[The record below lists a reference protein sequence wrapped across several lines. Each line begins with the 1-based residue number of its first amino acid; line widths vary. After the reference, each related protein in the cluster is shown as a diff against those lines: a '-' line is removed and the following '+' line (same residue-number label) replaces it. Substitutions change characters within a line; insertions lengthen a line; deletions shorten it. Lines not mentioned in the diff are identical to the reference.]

1 MVFYVPIFSF
11 WNLDGI
17 VYFFADLGF
26 TLVGL
31 FAFFHALAQR
41 VDAYTA
47 AERMTKPAW
56 LGITGGGA
64 AAMLLFSP
72 GGFGAIFWLAGLIAV
87 LVYMVDVRP
96 KLIEVQRGPRW

>member
-1 MVFYVPIFSF
+1 M

-26 TLVGL
+26 SIFGL
-31 FAFFHALAQR
+31 FAFFHALSQR
-41 VDAYTA
+41 PDAYTA
-47 AERMTKPAW
+47 IERMTKPAW
-56 LGITGGGA
+56 MGITGGGTA
-64 AAMLLFSP
+64 ALLLFGP
-72 GGFGAIFWLAGLIAV
+72 GGVGSIFWLAGLIAV

>member
-1 MVFYVPIFSF
+1 M
-11 WNLDGI
+11 
-17 VYFFADLGF
+17 YFFADLAF
-26 TLVGL
+26 SIIGL

-64 AAMLLFSP
+64 AALLLFKPYS
-72 GGFGAIFWLAGLIAV
+72 FGSIFWLAGLVAI

>member
-1 MVFYVPIFSF
+1 VFYVPIFSI

-26 TLVGL
+26 SIFGL
-31 FAFFHALAQR
+31 FAFFHALSQR
-41 VDAYTA
+41 PDAYTA
-47 AERMTKPAW
+47 IERMTKPAW
-56 LGITGGGA
+56 LGITGGGTA
-64 AAMLLFSP
+64 ALLLFGP
-72 GGFGAIFWLAGLIAV
+72 GGVGSIFWLAGLIAV

>member
-1 MVFYVPIFSF
+1 MFGLPDFSF
-11 WNLDGI
+11 STLDFV

-26 TLVGL
+26 TILGL

-72 GGFGAIFWLAGLIAV
+72 GSFGSIFWIAGLVAV